1 LSIKLNAFP
10 LSIPRGATIDACVVA
25 YEYEKFKSLKSQ
37 GKNKY
42 VCYRKG
48 DSTLIFYSSEEAPI
62 SGEFKTYN
70 LSDNYRIFCYLV
82 KDGVASYLRGLKRNP
97 IGFNPIGFV
106 STKPEDN
113 LLKKVINTDF
123 PFSITVKYKMDVRLI
138 KNHPHLI
145 IDCSTKTLAI
155 QDCSYFYD
163 QGFDLVGRYVTE
175 KKDDGYYKL
184 LGKIDCVNG
193 DVVKII
199 DKDQQ
204 LQTYVL
210 SDIYLEASRTN
221 LDDYIRHNFGNQANT
236 IIDKIR
242 ITISEF
248 NSGVSKKERIST
260 LKNHFQAKK
269 ITLING
275 EKVDISDA
283 IDLRSECVQ
292 FDNPNLVFND
302 NGQANWVEKGLKDY
316 GPYTK
321 RTFDRNNPSI
331 CLICS
336 QHDKGRV
343 EQFVTKF
350 LKGIPNHKYFSSGL
364 EGKFTLGTSNVEIFT
379 FQDDGVEDYK
389 SAIKSAIE
397 KKSQDGG
404 KWDLAI
410 VQVRQSF
417 KTLNVQDNPYYIGKS
432 LFFLHQ
438 VPVQDFTIELLS
450 QNDST
455 LGYSLNNMALASYA
469 KMGGVPWLLK
479 SSPTISHELVVGIG
493 SAAIGGR
500 GNSQRV
506 MGITTVFSGDGSYLV
521 SNASRAVTPDEYRGA
536 LTEVLSQ
543 TINKIKTRMN
553 WQTGDT
559 IRLIFHASVKKF
571 SRDEI
576 NAVKSLMANYSE
588 YNIEYTFLKIS
599 EDHGLHLFDTSTA
612 GEYKGKF
619 APARGKYLQLSDY
632 EMLVY
637 LIGGKQLKQVSD
649 GHPRGLILNIHRD
662 STFKDIK
669 YLGNQLFNFS
679 AHSWRSYFPSP
690 MPVTISYSNLIA
702 RNLGWL
708 NQVPSWDDSIMIGKL
723 GQTQWFL

>member
-1 LSIKLNAFP
+1 MNAFP
-10 LSIPRGATIDACVVA
+10 ISIPRDAKINACA
-25 YEYEKFKSLKSQ
+25 IPYEQESFKQLKDDAK
-37 GKNKY
+37 GKY

-48 DSTLIFYSSEEAPI
+48 EKTLVFSDSDEFPV
-62 SGEFKTYN
+62 SGDIVTYD
-70 LSDNYRIFCYLV
+70 LSNSYRILCYLL
-82 KDGVASYLRGLKRNP
+82 KDGIVSYLKDLKRNP

-113 LLKKVINTDF
+113 LLKKVINADF
-123 PFSITVKYKMDVRLI
+123 PFSINVKYKMDVRLI
-138 KNHPHLI
+138 NSHPHLI
-145 IDCSTKTLAI
+145 IDCSTKTLANR
-155 QDCSYFYD
+155 DCSYFFD

-184 LGKIDCVNG
+184 LGKVDCVEGN
-193 DVVKII
+193 VVKLI
-199 DKDQQ
+199 DKDEQI
-204 LQTYVL
+204 QTSIL
-210 SDIYLEASRTN
+210 SDVYLEASRAN
-221 LDDYIRHNFGNQANT
+221 FDDYIRHHFGSNADN

-242 ITISEF
+242 ITVSEF
-248 NSGVSKKERIST
+248 NSGVSKKSRIAT
-260 LKNHFQAKK
+260 LKNHFQAKG
-269 ITLING
+269 ISLING
-275 EKVDISDA
+275 EEIGISDA
-283 IDLRSECVQ
+283 VDIREKCLQ

-302 NGQANWVEKGLKDY
+302 NGQANWAEKGLKNY

-331 CLICS
+331 CVICS

-350 LKGIPNHKYFSSGL
+350 LKGISGHKYFNGGL
-364 EGKFTLGTSNVEIFT
+364 EGKFSLGTSNVEIFT
-379 FQDDGVEDYK
+379 FQNDDVESYK
-389 SAIKSAIE
+389 TAIKLAIE

-410 VQVRQSF
+410 VQVRQAF
-417 KTLNVQDNPYYIGKS
+417 KNLNVQENPYYIGKS

-450 QNDST
+450 QNDNS

-500 GNSQRV
+500 GKAQRV

-553 WQTGDT
+553 WQVGDT

-576 NAVKSLMANYSE
+576 NAVKNLMDKYSE
-588 YNIEYTFLKIS
+588 YNIEYAFLKIS

-619 APARGKYLQLSDY
+619 APPRGKYLQLSDY

-679 AHSWRSYFPSP
+679 AHSWRSYFPNP
-690 MPVTISYSNLIA
+690 MPVTISYSDLIA

-708 NQVPSWDDSIMIGKL
+708 NQIPSWDDSIMIGKL
-723 GQTQWFL
+723 GQAQWFL